1 MDGTVSSF
9 EREHGAG
16 LMELTFI
23 FSCGIMFGNLNVV
36 DVVSGLSQW
45 LVCVVASIDVLF
57 IVSFSFVKEL
67 TLFHRL

>member
-1 MDGTVSSF
+1 
-9 EREHGAG
+9 
-16 LMELTFI
+16 MELTFI

-57 IVSFSFVKEL
+57 TVSFSFVKEL
-67 TLFHRL
+67 TLFRRL